1 MLWGTYVV
9 LLGPHW
15 YINHEHVYYVDTIA
29 AKWRCSTT
37 PSEWNRSLTK
47 EMKKEKQ
54 FDSVWCSCPSPHNV
68 TQEIRGFYI
77 LHACVQHLC
86 ILPVLSILVCKTAVY
101 SVVMNVFGFREWLL
115 WTPVFTVAVPARP
128 VSRTLIKKEEKTN
141 MSAVAVAQWNKH
153 RLHLYYNQGLHFLTA
168 AADSSRG

>member
-1 MLWGTYVV
+1 MLCGTCVV

-54 FDSVWCSCPSPHNV
+54 FDSFVVQLSFSSQCYTGNQGVLYTACLCSAS
-68 TQEIRGFYI
+68 
-77 LHACVQHLC
+77 LHTSCSFHFGMQNCSLFCGHECIWIQGVASVNACVYRRCASQACFKDL
-86 ILPVLSILVCKTAVY
+86 
-101 SVVMNVFGFREWLL
+101 
-115 WTPVFTVAVPARP
+115 
-128 VSRTLIKKEEKTN
+128 
-141 MSAVAVAQWNKH
+141 
-153 RLHLYYNQGLHFLTA
+153 
-168 AADSSRG
+168 D